1 MKFIQMML
9 TSSDPPFDVEPNS
22 DYCYF
27 DFIDATLLG
36 FSQIMLGLDTR
47 STSTCDACRIK
58 TVVTRIKDSNY

>member
-1 MKFIQMML
+1 MKFIQMMI
-9 TSSDPPFDVEPNS
+9 TSSDPPFDVELNS
-22 DYCYF
+22 ATATF

-58 TVVTRIKDSNY
+58 TVVTRIKDSTY